1 MHRRRWPV
9 IVAAVAVAALLS
21 ILLYTLLASHQ
32 PASDHSSN
40 TPSGAA
46 DRVDVV
52 YFHRTQ
58 RCYSCLYVETGARHT
73 VEDYFEDE
81 LASGTVTFQTVNVQD
96 QANGD
101 IVRKY
106 GAYTSSLFVNT
117 IKDGADHI
125 EEATEVYF
133 LIGRDEAFVEALKS
147 RIEKSLNGE
156 A

>member
-1 MHRRRWPV
+1 MHRRKWPV
-9 IVAAVAVAALLS
+9 IVATVAVAALLS
-21 ILLYTLLASHQ
+21 ILLYTMLAGHQ
-32 PASDHSSN
+32 PASDNSSS

-58 RCYSCLYVETGARHT
+58 RCYSCSYVETGARHT

-81 LASGTVTFQTVNVQD
+81 LASGTVTFQTVNIQD

-117 IKDGADHI
+117 VKDGADHI

-133 LIGRDEAFVEALKS
+133 LIGRDEAFAEALKS
-147 RIEKSLNGE
+147 RIQKSLNGE